1 MTTTHAG
8 QASFRREFARH
19 RNVEEVLTVKKTVL
33 TFGIISGVVIS
44 VLMTINVYFAEQIGF
59 DRAVITGYTTMLIAF
74 LLVFFG
80 IKSYR
85 DNVGGGVISFGRA
98 VTVGLLIMLIT
109 CVFYVVIWEIVYF
122 NFMPDFVDKYSNHVV
137 EKSRAA
143 GATPEQIAQQK
154 EELKQMKVL
163 LDNPWLSAAVI
174 FISEP
179 LPVGLVMTLISAAI
193 LRKRRKQVEVPV

>member
-1 MTTTHAG
+1 M
-8 QASFRREFARH
+8 
-19 RNVEEVLTVKKTVL
+19 KKTVL
-33 TFGIISGVVIS
+33 TFGIISAVIIS
-44 VLMTINVYFAEQIGF
+44 VLMAATVFFAERIGF
-59 DRAVITGYTTMLIAF
+59 DRAVIVGYTTMLMAF

-98 VTVGLLIMLIT
+98 LTVGILIMLIT
-109 CVFYVVIWEIVYF
+109 CVFYVVTWEIIYF
-122 NFMPDFVDKYSNHVV
+122 NFLPDFPEKYSNYLL

-143 GATPEQIAQQK
+143 GATPEQIAKQV
-154 EELKQMKVL
+154 EELKQMKAM

-179 LPVGLVMTLISAAI
+179 LPVGLVMTLISALI
-193 LRKRRKQVEVPV
+193 LRKRRRETEVPV